1 MNSMLKKIAIISL
14 VIFSITS
21 CDNKQNS
28 KPAAQP
34 APQVKQVVIPDFNA
48 DSAYNYV
55 KKQLDFGPRVPG
67 SIAHKQCAEW
77 FVDFFS
83 DKADTVYVQDFRT
96 RLYDGRGID
105 GKNIIAAF
113 NPEAKKRIL
122 LAAHWDSRPFAD
134 HDPDKNNWNTPID
147 GANDGASGVGV
158 LMEIARILNDN
169 PVNIGVDIILFD
181 LEDYG
186 APYFLNLMTNDDWA
200 LGSQY
205 WAKNPHIYN
214 YRAYFGILLDMVGA
228 SNAKFPKE
236 YYSQQ
241 FAPALSNDVWKIAR
255 ELGYD
260 EYFTNELGHPIND
273 DHIYVNAIARIP
285 MIDIIHLENNSES
298 SFYPYWH
305 TVKDNIEQ
313 IDPKTLGMV
322 GDVVV
327 NVLYRN

>member
-1 MNSMLKKIAIISL
+1 MLKKIAIISL
-14 VIFSITS
+14 VIFSIIS

-67 SIAHKQCAEW
+67 SVAHKQCAEW